1 MTINEFIEKVGA
13 EVVAGEQFLD
23 RNFVSVCASDLLS
36 DVLATQ
42 KHDFLLVTGLC
53 TPQVVRTAELMG
65 SVGVV
70 FVRHKYPPQEAIGM
84 AKVHDI
90 PLLCSQLGMFET
102 CCRIAGMGL
111 EQKTEDRGR

>member
-1 MTINEFIEKVGA
+1 MTINDFVKKVDA
-13 EVVAGEQFLD
+13 EIVFGEQFLD
-23 RNFVSVCASDLLS
+23 RTIESVCASDLLS

-42 KHDFLLVTGLC
+42 KHNFLLITGLC
-53 TPQVVRTAELMG
+53 TPQVIRTAELMG

-70 FVRHKYPPQEAIGM
+70 FARQKYPAQEAIGM

-90 PLLCSQLGMFET
+90 PLLCSRLDMFET

-111 EQKTEDRGR
+111 EQ